1 MREAINNHLK
11 LLGVQIENR
20 RSPPKPGQQV
30 ESTAALASIFDAD
43 AGRQKLEHD
52 LALRGGSFIPSNAD
66 SLGRIKEPAAPVRS
80 STDGCDDLYRL
91 NRGEQQGQNTQFG
104 RPKR

>member
-1 MREAINNHLK
+1 MREAINNLLK

-66 SLGRIKEPAAPVRS
+66 SLGRIKEPRGPGQII
-80 STDGCDDLYRL
+80 DGWLR
-91 NRGEQQGQNTQFG
+91 
-104 RPKR
+104 